1 MCIQTHT
8 RVCVLH
14 ACVRVVWYVCVLHA
28 CVRVCVVVRVC
39 VCARAR
45 ACVVC
50 VCVPFQLAQQ
60 LTGFHKTGTN
70 VTCIGGRLTPYL
82 KFLNKIR
89 KCEFLTEQDY
99 YKMYRADTS

>member
-45 ACVVC
+45 VLCAYV
-50 VCVPFQLAQQ
+50 
-60 LTGFHKTGTN
+60 FHFN
-70 VTCIGGRLTPYL
+70 LR
-82 KFLNKIR
+82 N
-89 KCEFLTEQDY
+89 
-99 YKMYRADTS
+99 S